1 MAIKPIVIGVAVS
14 VVILACFSVL
24 LDNAS
29 QLKPELPRSII
40 KEEQLRNISTQDGN
54 QHAMAKSGGHHQDV
68 DYGSSNAMFKT
79 LQQEATQLLEEYKY
93 HESNAEA
100 SVESQYALHLI
111 RMDCSALPIIE
122 TQEDL
127 NRWAFKGNSPP
138 NNIDID
144 LHTRSVVH
152 KVAICREVQNYVGY
166 EKLADINFVLQMLQ
180 LAATRGHPIAKMVIQ
195 RKKSLSVPERIDL
208 LNEASAYSNTYPK
221 YKVEVYDTAL
231 RFLRKSS
238 MPKQD
243 MNDLKRALTILV
255 FRDGAIFK
263 ENLPPQTVHLEI
275 KAELEKYL
283 LPIEIDNMLT
293 KISRLS
299 NAVENGDWSFL
310 GLTDNEP

>member
-1 MAIKPIVIGVAVS
+1 
-14 VVILACFSVL
+14 
-24 LDNAS
+24 
-29 QLKPELPRSII
+29 
-40 KEEQLRNISTQDGN
+40 
-54 QHAMAKSGGHHQDV
+54 
-68 DYGSSNAMFKT
+68 
-79 LQQEATQLLEEYKY
+79 
-93 HESNAEA
+93 
-100 SVESQYALHLI
+100 
-111 RMDCSALPIIE
+111 
-122 TQEDL
+122 
-127 NRWAFKGNSPP
+127 
-138 NNIDID
+138 
-144 LHTRSVVH
+144 
-152 KVAICREVQNYVGY
+152 
-166 EKLADINFVLQMLQ
+166 MLQ

-208 LNEASAYSNTYPK
+208 LNEAYAYSNTYPK